1 MTSPARAR
9 SLRVRAVISL
19 FSGAGGLDLGLEA
32 AGFET
37 ALCVE
42 RDADCRTTLRHNRP
56 NWRVTDDH
64 GGDIRAISIKRML
77 EEAGLRSGDAAL
89 VVGGAPC
96 QPFSNIGSRAGTK
109 ADDGTLFKEFMRVVG
124 GVRPRGFIF
133 ENVAAI
139 THSRHREVV
148 EFLNS
153 EGARLGYSVTAGV
166 LNAADFGTPQKRL
179 RMFAL
184 GCRSGRA
191 PVLPPPEFGAPDEW
205 RMLGLKP
212 WRTVRSAIT
221 RIPKLRLCRHDNL
234 CMRVSELMLR
244 RYQCIRSGTR
254 DNFKALPA
262 QLRPPCW
269 RTGKHQGSDTFGRL
283 LLDEPSVTIR
293 TCGYHPMKGRY
304 IHPTEHRGLNTAEL
318 ARLQGFPDS
327 WEFRTASGRPNLSSI
342 ARQIGNAVPPPL
354 AAAIGRAMLA
364 CVGRCLNQA
373 ETALLSGSRCR

>member
-1 MTSPARAR
+1 MTRPKRTALQCAAEQHE
-9 SLRVRAVISL
+9 VVSL
-19 FSGAGGLDLGLEA
+19 FSGAGGLDVGLEQ
-32 AGFET
+32 AGFHT
-37 ALCVE
+37 ALCIE
-42 RDADCRTTLRHNRP
+42 RDPDCRATLRYNRP
-56 NWRVTDDH
+56 NWNVTNH
-64 GGDIRAISIKRML
+64 GGGDIRSISTAQLLKESRL
-77 EEAGLRSGDAAL
+77 KAGAAAL

-109 ADDGTLFKEFMRVVG
+109 SDDGTLFKEFMRVVQG
-124 GVRPRGFIF
+124 FRPQGFIF

-148 EFLNS
+148 EFLQS
-153 EGARLGYSVTAGV
+153 EGARLGYGVTVAV
-166 LNAADFGTPQKRL
+166 LNAADFGVPQKRL

-191 PVLPPPEFGAPDEW
+191 PALPVPEFGAPDEG
-205 RMLGLKP
+205 RQLGLKP
-212 WRTVRSAIT
+212 WRTVGSAIM
-221 RIPKLRLCRHDNL
+221 RIPKSRLGRPDNL
-234 CMRVSELMLR
+234 CMQVSDLMLR
-244 RYQCIRSGTR
+244 RYRCIRSGTR
-254 DNFKALPA
+254 DNFKALPT

-318 ARLQGFPDS
+318 ARLQGFPDP

-354 AAAIGRAMLA
+354 AAAIGRSMLDS
-364 CVGRCLNQA
+364 GRH
-373 ETALLSGSRCR
+373 

>member
-1 MTSPARAR
+1 MNSRRTRGSYRTDSAGGKPA
-9 SLRVRAVISL
+9 RAVISL
-19 FSGAGGLDLGLEA
+19 FSGAGGLDLGLEN
-32 AGFET
+32 AGFHT

-42 RDADCRTTLRHNRP
+42 RDADCRATLRHNRP
-56 NWRVTDDH
+56 DWNATDH
-64 GGDIRAISIKRML
+64 GGGDIRAISTAQML
-77 EEAGLRSGDAAL
+77 EESGLKVEGAAL

-96 QPFSNIGSRAGTK
+96 QPFSNIGSRAGTGS
-109 ADDGTLFKEFMRVVG
+109 DDGTLFREFMRVVQG
-124 GVRPRGFIF
+124 FRPKGFIF

-148 EFLNS
+148 EFLQS
-153 EGARLGYSVTAGV
+153 EGARLGYGVTVAV
-166 LNAADFGTPQKRL
+166 LNAADFGVPQKRL

-191 PVLPPPEFGAPDEW
+191 PSLPVPEFGAPDEG
-205 RMLGLKP
+205 RQLGLKP
-212 WRTVRSAIT
+212 WRTVGSAIM
-221 RIPKLRLCRHDNL
+221 RIPKSRLGRPDNL
-234 CMRVSELMLR
+234 CMQVSDLMLR
-244 RYQCIRSGTR
+244 RYRCIRSGTR
-254 DNFKALPA
+254 DNFKALPT

-318 ARLQGFPDS
+318 ARLQGFPDP

-354 AAAIGRAMLA
+354 AAAIGRSMLDSW
-364 CVGRCLNQA
+364 RH
-373 ETALLSGSRCR
+373 

>member
-1 MTSPARAR
+1 MTARRTRGFDRADRTGGNPAG
-9 SLRVRAVISL
+9 AVISL
-19 FSGAGGLDLGLEA
+19 FSGAGGLDLGLED
-32 AGFET
+32 AGFRT
-37 ALCVE
+37 AICVE
-42 RDADCRTTLRHNRP
+42 RDVNCRATLRHNRP
-56 NWRVTDDH
+56 EWNATDH
-64 GGDIRAISIKRML
+64 RGGDIRHVSTATML
-77 EEAGLRSGDAAL
+77 RDSGLRAEEPAL

-109 ADDGTLFKEFMRVVG
+109 SDDGTLFKEFMRVVREA
-124 GVRPRGFIF
+124 RPQGFIF

-148 EFLNS
+148 EFLES
-153 EGARLGYSVTAGV
+153 EGARLGYGVTVAV
-166 LNAADFGTPQKRL
+166 LNAADFGVPQKRL

-184 GCRSGRA
+184 GCSSGRRPGL
-191 PVLPPPEFGAPDEW
+191 PVPEFGAPDE
-205 RMLGLKP
+205 RRLLGLRP
-212 WRTVRSAIT
+212 WRTVRSAIM
-221 RIPKLRLCRHDNL
+221 RIPKARLDRPDNL
-234 CMRVSELMLR
+234 CMQVSDLMLR
-244 RYQCIRSGTR
+244 RYRCIRSGSR

-262 QLRPPCW
+262 RLRPPCW

-327 WEFRTASGRPNLSSI
+327 WEFRTANGRPNLTSI

-354 AAAIGRAMLA
+354 AAAIGRAMLE
-364 CVGRCLNQA
+364 CWR
-373 ETALLSGSRCR
+373 R